1 MKTRKARG
9 QVRRFFRRG
18 IACLLALTWTHTPEY
33 LPSITDRLAALCLWN
48 GSGASNLL
56 YQVTLWGSVILT
68 VYSGAVYCAGARKFL
83 QR

>member
-1 MKTRKARG
+1 MTERVFITGASS
-9 QVRRFFRRG
+9 G
-18 IACLLALTWTHTPEY
+18 IGLALAEHYARTGAT
-33 LPSITDRLAALCLWN
+33 LGLAARRADRLAALCLWH

-83 QR
+83 K

>member
-1 MKTRKARG
+1 MNSSPR
-9 QVRRFFRRG
+9 
-18 IACLLALTWTHTPEY
+18 
-33 LPSITDRLAALCLWN
+33 N
-48 GSGASNLL
+48 GASNLL

>member
-1 MKTRKARG
+1 MKEKLLT
-9 QVRRFFRRG
+9 FFKKETILC

-33 LPSITDRLAALCLWN
+33 LPSIADRLAALCLWH

-83 QR
+83 K